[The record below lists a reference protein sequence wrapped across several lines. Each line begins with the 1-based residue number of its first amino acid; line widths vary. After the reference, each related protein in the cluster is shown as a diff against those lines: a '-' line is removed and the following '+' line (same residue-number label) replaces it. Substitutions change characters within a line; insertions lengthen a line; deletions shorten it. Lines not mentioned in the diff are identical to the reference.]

1 MRKIVRNV
9 IAVPVVALLATAG
22 AGAQGGRGPSTAEER
37 DKALR
42 LIDQVEAD
50 PMAFESREAREWL
63 VNWLGEV
70 PDVVVSYCTTPLGS
84 GKDLDEVPAELKMQ
98 MQLGQAAYLIRH
110 PEARPDSLEVFMAG
124 VESTIRSYDRLRKAG
139 TVWKVSA
146 LEDLKKDQADG
157 KLAGTVEKRA
167 KKCG

>member
-9 IAVPVVALLATAG
+9 IAVLVVALVAAAG
-22 AGAQGGRGPSTAEER
+22 AWAQGGRGPSTQEER
-37 DKALR
+37 EKALR

-50 PMAFESREAREWL
+50 PMSFESREAREWL

-70 PDVVVSYCTTPLGS
+70 PDVVVSYCSTPLGA
-84 GKDLDEVPAELKMQ
+84 GNDLDEVPAELKMQ
-98 MQLGQAAYLIRH
+98 LQLGQAAYLIRH
-110 PEARPDSLEVFMAG
+110 PEARPGSLEVFMAG
-124 VESTIRSYDRLRKAG
+124 VESTLRSYDRLRKAG

-146 LEDLKKDQADG
+146 LEELKDDQADG

-167 KKCG
+167 RKCV